1 MTRGRRIGLIV
12 AAVVVLL
19 PVVVLAAAAALFD
32 ADAVKLRLADAVRR
46 STGRE
51 LTIAG
56 PVGLTWSLVP
66 TVALRDV
73 SLSNPPGLSRPAMA
87 HAARLDVRVALLP
100 LLSRR
105 VEVRGVTVV
114 EPDIL
119 LERDAA
125 GRPNWQFTPPTA
137 PSAAPGAVARPA
149 ARMEVAVDAVRV
161 LDGRIGWRTGA
172 GVVTLLAPAVA
183 AAAPGPGEPVALSGT
198 LSLGG
203 LDLAL
208 TGTTGPLAAIG
219 GASWPM
225 RVALGGRGVQAGAD
239 GTLGSGGALALQAS
253 VADLLA
259 LEPAL
264 GRALP
269 PLRDVQAS
277 ARLLPD
283 GLADVRAQ
291 AGAADLSAWLPGV
304 KLTRATLT
312 APAAAQPVVVA
323 AEALAGSAP
332 VAATA
337 EADTLA
343 ALLAGGP
350 VPGRATL
357 TAAGATVAAQGNLAG
372 TGRTLDL
379 ALSAR
384 VPDLAALGA
393 LAGLALPPLR
403 DVEFD
408 ARAAATGEGAVALR
422 SMRLATAQGD
432 VSGDVVLG
440 RTPRPT
446 VRGTLASQ
454 KLDLAAWLAWPVAA
468 PADASVPAPAPVPA
482 PTPVQPTPAPPGA
495 VPPAPLLSDRP
506 LPFFLLWRADADLHL
521 MLNEVLWH
529 GASYRAVTGRL
540 LLQDGALRLNLLQAQ
555 APGGATQATLLAN
568 AAAPVPAVE
577 FGLKAPGLALGPI
590 LAGFGAPE
598 SMAGQVDADV
608 RLKGA
613 GNSVRAIAA
622 SLDGHLGLAMVD
634 GELDNAWM
642 AGLLGPALRGLPV
655 ELGGQSAVR
664 CLALRFDAAAGQ
676 ATTRALLL
684 DTTRLHL
691 VGEGGANLA
700 DETLDLRLQALVRL
714 GSTWVSAPVH
724 LAGPWRAPRPQVA
737 AGGPARGG
745 VVIGATPGPDACPAQ
760 LAVARGGQA
769 GPAPAASAA
778 PAEAPR
784 SVKPADLLRSL
795 LR

>member
-1 MTRGRRIGLIV
+1 MTRKRRIGLIA
-12 AAVVVLL
+12 AAVVVLV
-19 PVVVLAAAAALFD
+19 PVAIVAGAVASFD
-32 ADAVKLRLADAVRR
+32 ADALKLRLADAVRR

-51 LTIAG
+51 LTVAG

-87 HAARLDVRVALLP
+87 RAAQIDVRIALLP

-105 VEVRGVTVV
+105 VEVRGVTLV

-119 LERDAA
+119 LERDAG
-125 GRPNWQFTPPTA
+125 GRPNWQFTPPVA
-137 PSAAPGAVARPA
+137 PSAAPGAAARPA

-161 LDGRIGWRTGA
+161 LDGRIGWRTGM
-172 GVVTLLAPAVA
+172 GVVTVLAPAVA

-203 LDLAL
+203 LDLGL

-219 GASWPM
+219 AASWPM
-225 RVALGGRGVQAGAD
+225 RVVLAGRGVQAGAN
-239 GTLGSGGALALQAS
+239 GTLGPGGGLALQAS

-283 GLADVRAQ
+283 GLADLRAQ
-291 AGAADLSAWLPGV
+291 AGATDLSVWLPGV

-312 APAAAQPVVVA
+312 APAAAQPVAVS
-323 AEALAGSAP
+323 AEALAGSTP
-332 VAATA
+332 VSVTA
-337 EADTLA
+337 QADSLS

-350 VPGRATL
+350 VPGQAAL
-357 TAAGATVAAQGNLAG
+357 AAAGATVEARGSFAG
-372 TGRTLDL
+372 TGGPFDL

-393 LAGLALPPLR
+393 LAGLAVPPLR

-408 ARAAATGEGAVALR
+408 TRAAATGAGAVALR
-422 SMRLATAQGD
+422 GMRLATAQGD

-440 RTPRPT
+440 RTPRPS

-454 KLDLAAWLAWPVAA
+454 KLDLGALLAWPVAA
-468 PADASVPAPAPVPA
+468 PADASAPAPAPVQPA
-482 PTPVQPTPAPPGA
+482 PSGA
-495 VPPAPLLSDRP
+495 APPAPLLSDRP
-506 LPFFLLWRADADLHL
+506 LPFFLLWRADADLTVR
-521 MLNEVLWH
+521 LNEVLWH

-540 LLQDGALRLNLLQAQ
+540 LLQEGALRLDPVQAQ
-555 APGGATQATLLAN
+555 APGGAVQATLLAN

-642 AGLLGPALRGLPV
+642 AGLLGPALRGLPM

-664 CLALRFDAAAGQ
+664 CLALRFDAAGGQ
-676 ATTRALLL
+676 AASRALLL
-684 DTTRLHL
+684 DTTRLRL
-691 VGEGGANLA
+691 DGEGGINLA
-700 DETLDLRLQALVRL
+700 DETLDLRLHTLVRL
-714 GSTWVSAPVH
+714 GSTWVAAPVR

-737 AGGPARGG
+737 AGGPAQGG
-745 VVIGATPGPDACPAQ
+745 LVIGATPGPDACPAQ

-778 PAEAPR
+778 PTDAPR
-784 SVKPADLLRSL
+784 SLKPADLLRSL

>member
-1 MTRGRRIGLIV
+1 MTRGRRIGLIA
-12 AAVVVLL
+12 AAVAVLL
-19 PVVVLAAAAALFD
+19 PVAVVAGAVVLFD
-32 ADAVKLRLADAVRR
+32 ADALKLRLADAVRR

-51 LTIAG
+51 LTVAG

-87 HAARLDVRVALLP
+87 HAAQLDVRVALLP

-105 VEVRGVTVV
+105 VEVRGVTLV

-125 GRPNWQFTPPTA
+125 GRPNWQFTPPAA
-137 PSAAPGAVARPA
+137 PPAAPGAVARPA

-183 AAAPGPGEPVALSGT
+183 AAAPGPGEPVAVSGT

-203 LDLAL
+203 LDLGL

-219 GASWPM
+219 GASWPL
-225 RVALGGRGVQAGAD
+225 RVALQGRGAQAGAN
-239 GTLGSGGALALQAS
+239 GTLGPEGALALQAS
-253 VADLLA
+253 VADLTT

-264 GRALP
+264 GRTLP

-277 ARLLPD
+277 ARLLPE

-291 AGAADLSAWLPGV
+291 AGAADFSAWLPGV
-304 KLTRATLT
+304 KLTRGTLT
-312 APAAAQPVVVA
+312 APAAGQPVAVA
-323 AEALAGSAP
+323 ADGLAGSTP
-332 VAATA
+332 VSVTA
-337 EADTLA
+337 QADSLS

-350 VPGRATL
+350 VPGQASL
-357 TAAGATVAAQGNLAG
+357 AAAGATVEARGNFAG
-372 TGRTLDL
+372 VGRPFDL
-379 ALSAR
+379 AVSAR

-408 ARAAATGEGAVALR
+408 ARASATTAGAVALR
-422 SMRLATAQGD
+422 GMRLATAQGD

-440 RTPRPT
+440 RTPRFS

-454 KLDLAAWLAWPVAA
+454 KVDLGALLAWPVAA
-468 PADASVPAPAPVPA
+468 PADAPVPAPVQPAPAPPA
-482 PTPVQPTPAPPGA
+482 AA
-495 VPPAPLLSDRP
+495 PPAPLLSDRP
-506 LPFFLLWRADADLHL
+506 LPFFLLWRADADLTVR
-521 MLNEVLWH
+521 LNEVLWH

-540 LLQDGALRLNLLQAQ
+540 LLQDGALRLDPLQAQ
-555 APGGATQATLLAN
+555 APGGAVQATLLAN

-577 FGLKAPGLALGPI
+577 LGLKAPGLALGPI

-608 RLKGA
+608 QLKGA

-622 SLDGHLGLAMVD
+622 SLDGHLGLAMVE

-642 AGLLGPALRGLPV
+642 AGLLGTALRGLPM

-664 CLALRFDAAAGQ
+664 CLALRFDATGGQ
-676 ATTRALLL
+676 AVTRALLL

-691 VGEGGANLA
+691 DGEGGINLA
-700 DETLDLRLQALVRL
+700 DETLDLRLHTLVRL
-714 GSTWVSAPVH
+714 GSTWVAAPVH

-737 AGGPARGG
+737 SGGAARGG
-745 VVIGATPGPDACPAQ
+745 LVIGATPGPDACPAQ
-760 LAVARGGQA
+760 LTVARGGQA

-778 PAEAPR
+778 PAAPR
-784 SVKPADLLRSL
+784 SLKPADLLRSL